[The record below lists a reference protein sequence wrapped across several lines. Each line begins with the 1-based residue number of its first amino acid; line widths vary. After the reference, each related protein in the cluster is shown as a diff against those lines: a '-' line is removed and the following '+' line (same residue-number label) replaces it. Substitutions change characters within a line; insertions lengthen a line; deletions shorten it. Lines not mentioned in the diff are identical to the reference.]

1 MTLSNLWRSFRWPT
15 FRCYFVCV
23 AYARSVSNSWV
34 YCIIMTGFHGKRAAL
49 VARHPVT
56 TRHSRLCLPRHRQP
70 NSLVGCLPNN
80 DGNLHYVSKKICRL
94 FCFCNNLVECQPI
107 RVIFGTVAAEYI
119 SNSRT
124 YVLPTAPNVCSYT
137 TLPKKI
143 SNFYFFCAQFMVAA
157 RLQNLVRFQD
167 DSSSWV
173 VKSRRECLLSMAVV
187 VVAGMQLQ
195 L

>member
-1 MTLSNLWRSFRWPT
+1 MANEQRWSLDIQSQHVRRQAVYACRDIGSQT
-15 FRCYFVCV
+15 VWSAVCQ
-23 AYARSVSNSWV
+23 
-34 YCIIMTGFHGKRAAL
+34 
-49 VARHPVT
+49 T
-56 TRHSRLCLPRHRQP
+56 TTVIYTMSQ
-70 NSLVGCLPNN
+70 
-80 DGNLHYVSKKICRL
+80 KKICRL

-107 RVIFGTVAAEYI
+107 RVIFGTAEYI

-124 YVLPTAPNVCSYT
+124 YVLPTAPNVCFYT
-137 TLPKKI
+137 TLPKKYQI
-143 SNFYFFCAQFMVAA
+143 FIFCAQFMVAA

-173 VKSRRECLLSMAVV
+173 VKSRRDCLLSMAVV